1 MKKFLNSFAGFL
13 PLGVLWL
20 APLIAGLIAVLHGAL
35 DGEAWLTLFEHPQ
48 LWPALALSIGTGTL
62 SLIISAL
69 LAFWIV
75 AGLYGGKL
83 WAGSSGLMGGFLS
96 LPHLAFAI
104 GFGFLITPSG
114 LLARVIGSIAGWA
127 VPPQWVTTQDPLG
140 LSLIAVLVLKE
151 VPFLIWLI
159 SALLAR
165 PDISQMLK
173 GHFRVSQSLG
183 HGGASVW
190 LRVFIPQIMPR
201 LKWPLL
207 IVWFY
212 GASVVDVA
220 LAIGPTQPPPLSVII
235 WSDLNNADPAFNARG
250 TAGALFL
257 TAMLVGI
264 VLLFM
269 FLKKII
275 LPSIWNFFTRGP
287 SRRRTPGISSS
298 ALLFLFCA
306 IYAMVFAIL
315 CVMSIGTLWP
325 YPNLFPTELRW
336 SAWYQFLTSP
346 APLLN
351 SLSLAFASTGAA
363 LALAVFWLET
373 VPEKLDA
380 ALLACGIVALALPSL
395 LIADGQYLAFLHLGL
410 NGTWLGVFLAHLTP
424 VFAYVFIVLKGPYRA
439 FDPRYRAVALGLN
452 ADNYRFW
459 TVVKLAMMKPTLA
472 AAAAVGIGVSI
483 AQYVPTQLIASG
495 RLTTLPIEAVTLA
508 SGGSRPLMAVFALTL
523 AVVPALAFVVA
534 ARIGRKPL

>member
-20 APLIAGLIAVLHGAL
+20 GPLMAGLLAVLYGAL

-114 LLARVIGSIAGWA
+114 FIARVIGSIAGWA
-127 VPPQWVTTQDPLG
+127 VPPQWVTTQDPYG
-140 LSLIAVLVLKE
+140 LSLVAVLVLKE

-190 LRVFIPQIMPR
+190 LRVFIPQILPR

-257 TAMLVGI
+257 TAVLVGHCSGLDGPEKNYPPLNLEI
-264 VLLFM
+264 FYPRPFAAADPRDHLQRPAVFLLRDLRHGFCNPVCHVHWHPVA
-269 FLKKII
+269 
-275 LPSIWNFFTRGP
+275 LPKSF
-287 SRRRTPGISSS
+287 SHGI
-298 ALLFLFCA
+298 ALERLA
-306 IYAMVFAIL
+306 PVSHVAGAASEQPVTGL
-315 CVMSIGTLWP
+315 CVDACRL
-325 YPNLFPTELRW
+325 
-336 SAWYQFLTSP
+336 
-346 APLLN
+346 
-351 SLSLAFASTGAA
+351 GACR
-363 LALAVFWLET
+363 
-373 VPEKLDA
+373 
-380 ALLACGIVALALPSL
+380 LLAG
-395 LIADGQYLAFLHLGL
+395 
-410 NGTWLGVFLAHLTP
+410 NGAGET
-424 VFAYVFIVLKGPYRA
+424 
-439 FDPRYRAVALGLN
+439 
-452 ADNYRFW
+452 
-459 TVVKLAMMKPTLA
+459 
-472 AAAAVGIGVSI
+472 
-483 AQYVPTQLIASG
+483 
-495 RLTTLPIEAVTLA
+495 
-508 SGGSRPLMAVFALTL
+508 
-523 AVVPALAFVVA
+523 
-534 ARIGRKPL
+534 

>member
-1 MKKFLNSFAGFL
+1 
-13 PLGVLWL
+13 
-20 APLIAGLIAVLHGAL
+20 
-35 DGEAWLTLFEHPQ
+35 
-48 LWPALALSIGTGTL
+48 
-62 SLIISAL
+62 
-69 LAFWIV
+69 
-75 AGLYGGKL
+75 
-83 WAGSSGLMGGFLS
+83 
-96 LPHLAFAI
+96 
-104 GFGFLITPSG
+104 
-114 LLARVIGSIAGWA
+114 
-127 VPPQWVTTQDPLG
+127 
-140 LSLIAVLVLKE
+140 
-151 VPFLIWLI
+151 
-159 SALLAR
+159 
-165 PDISQMLK
+165 
-173 GHFRVSQSLG
+173 
-183 HGGASVW
+183 VW
-190 LRVFIPQIMPR
+190 LRVFIPQILPR

-257 TAMLVGI
+257 TAALVG
-264 VLLFM
+264 LALARLA
-269 FLKKII
+269 LKKIF
-275 LPSIWNFFTRGP
+275 LPATWKFFTRGP
-287 SRRRTPGISSS
+287 SRRRTPTITSGM
-298 ALLFLFCA
+298 LLFFFCA
-306 IYAMVFAIL
+306 VYAMVFVIL

-325 YPNLFPTELRW
+325 YPDLFPAEVRW
-336 SAWYQFLTSP
+336 TAWQQFIMSP

-351 SLSLAFASTGAA
+351 SLSLALASTLTA
-363 LALAVFWLET
+363 LGLAVFWLET

-380 ALLACGIVALALPSL
+380 ALLAFAVMAIALPSL
-395 LIADGQYLAFLHLGL
+395 LVADGQYLAFLRLGL

-459 TVVKLAMMKPTLA
+459 SVVKLAMMKPTLA

-508 SGGSRPLMAVFALTL
+508 SGGSRPLMAVFALML
-523 AVVPALAFVVA
+523 AVVPAFAFIMA
-534 ARIGRKPL
+534 SRLGRKPL

>member
-1 MKKFLNSFAGFL
+1 MKNFLNSFAGFL
-13 PLGVLWL
+13 PLGILWL
-20 APLIAGLIAVLHGAL
+20 SPLAAGLVAVLYGAL
-35 DGEAWLTLFEHPQ
+35 DEAAWLALFGHPQ
-48 LWPALALSIGTGTL
+48 LWPGLALSMGTGTL

-83 WAGSSGLMGGFLS
+83 WPGTSGLMGGFLS

-104 GFGFLITPSG
+104 GLGFLITPSG
-114 LLARVIGSIAGWA
+114 LLARVIGSVAAWA
-127 VPPQWVTTQDPLG
+127 APPQWVTTQDPYG
-140 LSLIAVLVLKE
+140 FSLVTVLVLKE

-159 SALLAR
+159 SAHLAR
-165 PDISQMLK
+165 PEVAQMLN

-190 LRVFIPQIMPR
+190 LRVFIPQILPR

-220 LAIGPTQPPPLSVII
+220 LAIGPTQPPPLAVII
-235 WSDLNNADPAFNARG
+235 WSDLNNADPAVNARG

-257 TAMLVGI
+257 TAALGCL

-269 FLKKII
+269 FLKRAT
-275 LPSIWNFFTRGP
+275 LPSIWRFFTRGP
-287 SRRRTPGISSS
+287 SRRRTPRITSG
-298 ALLFLFCA
+298 ALLLFFCA
-306 IYAMVFAIL
+306 VYALVFAIL

-325 YPNLFPTELRW
+325 YPDLFPSELRF
-336 SAWYQFLTSP
+336 SAWAQFLMSP

-351 SLSLAFASTGAA
+351 SLSLAVVSTLAA

-380 ALLACGIVALALPSL
+380 VLLACGIAALALPSL
-395 LIADGQYLAFLHLGL
+395 FIADGQYLAFLRLGL

-459 TVVKLAMMKPTLA
+459 SVVKLAMMKPALA

-508 SGGSRPLMAVFALTL
+508 SGGSRPLMAVFALML
-523 AVVPALAFVVA
+523 AVIPAFAFIIA
-534 ARIGRKPL
+534 SRLGRKPL

>member
-20 APLIAGLIAVLHGAL
+20 APLVAGLLAVLYGAL
-35 DGEAWLTLFEHPQ
+35 DEAAWFALFEHPQ

-75 AGLYGGKL
+75 AGLYSSKL

-114 LLARVIGSIAGWA
+114 LLARIIGSIAGWA
-127 VPPQWVTTQDPLG
+127 VPPQWVTTQDPYG
-140 LSLIAVLVLKE
+140 LSLVAVLVLKE

-159 SALLAR
+159 SAQLAR
-165 PDISQMLK
+165 PDVSQTLK
-173 GHFRVSQSLG
+173 GHFRISQSLG
-183 HGGASVW
+183 HGSASVW
-190 LRVFIPQIMPR
+190 LRVFIPQILPR

-220 LAIGPTQPPPLSVII
+220 LAIGPTQPPPLSLII
-235 WSDLNNADPAFNARG
+235 WSDLNNADPAVNSRG

-257 TAMLVGI
+257 TTMLLGV
-264 VLLFM
+264 VLVYL
-269 FLKKII
+269 FLKKFI
-275 LPSIWNFFTRGP
+275 LPSIWRFFTRGP
-287 SRRRTPGISSS
+287 SRLRTPRITAS

-306 IYAMVFAIL
+306 IYALVFAVL
-315 CVMSIGTLWP
+315 CVMSVGTLWP
-325 YPNLFPTELRW
+325 YPNLFPSELRW
-336 SAWYQFLTSP
+336 SAWYQFLMSP

-351 SLSLAFASTGAA
+351 SLSLAFASTIAA

-395 LIADGQYLAFLHLGL
+395 LIADGQYLAFLSLGL

-459 TVVKLAMMKPTLA
+459 SVVKFAMMKPALA

-483 AQYVPTQLIASG
+483 AQYVPTQLIGSG
-495 RLTTLPIEAVTLA
+495 RVTTLPVEAVTLA
-508 SGGSRPLMAVFALTL
+508 SGGSRPLMAVFALML
-523 AVVPALAFVVA
+523 AVVPAFAFIVA